1 MCSFIL
7 PAQCACLLMAL
18 QGRDWNVADLAF
30 PSPTR
35 TAGGVWTQLQMGLSS
50 LLGLAHASWLSRLT
64 FSKIA

>member
-1 MCSFIL
+1 
-7 PAQCACLLMAL
+7 MAL